1 MIREKLPQ
9 GATVRPATMNDLE
22 AVAQLMNAGEIAL
35 YGKPET
41 TLDELRIY
49 WMAPDFNLETDSR
62 AIFSADGQMV
72 GIAAVD
78 QQEHAHIYTEIYVHP
93 DSCGRGIGSYLLQWT
108 EERGRQH
115 IAEAAPDVRV
125 VLLAREDSLNTAAHR
140 LLERH
145 GFTLVR
151 HFWRM
156 GVELHEAPPAAQWAE
171 GITLRTMEPGME
183 RAIFDAK
190 EESFQDHWGHM
201 PDVFEWWKQR
211 RIQQERFDPSLW
223 FVAMDGDEVAGF
235 AICADEQEAG
245 GWVHTMGVRRQ
256 WRRKGIGLALLYQA
270 FAEFYR
276 RGIHNVYLG
285 VDAQSLTGA
294 TRLYERAGMYVVR
307 QYNTYEKELRA
318 GRETSTQTVEG

>member
-9 GATVRPATMNDLE
+9 GVTMRPTTMNDLE
-22 AVAQLMNAGEIAL
+22 AITELMNTCECAL

-41 TLDELRIY
+41 TLDEVRLWWQI
-49 WMAPDFNLETDSR
+49 PDFDPATDSW
-62 AIFSADGQMV
+62 AVFSPDGQMI
-72 GIAAVD
+72 GIAGVD
-78 QQEHAHIYTEIYVHP
+78 QQEHAHIYIEANVHP
-93 DSCGRGIGSYLLQWT
+93 DYCGRGIGSYLLQLA

-125 VLLAREDSLNTAAHR
+125 VLLAREDSLNAAAHR
-140 LLERH
+140 LLEKR

-156 GVELHEAPPAAQWAE
+156 GVELYEAPPAAQWAE

-183 RAIFDAK
+183 RAVFDAK
-190 EESFQDHWGHM
+190 EESFQDHWGHL
-201 PDVFEWWKQR
+201 PDVFEGWKQR

-223 FVAMDGDEVAGF
+223 FLAMDGDEIAGF
-235 AICADEQEAG
+235 AICGDEQESG
-245 GWVHTMGVRRQ
+245 GWVHTLGVRRQ

-307 QYNTYEKELRA
+307 RYNTYEKELRA
-318 GRETSTQTVEG
+318 GRELSTQTVEG